1 MSCPEWLCYQLFL
14 SFYTLEALHASWVKA
29 LRCLEGHADVPD
41 SKAGWVLEASS
52 FVTNIDLAE
61 LGILHQIK
69 TLMAPEAA
77 DVRAELASLNM

>member
-1 MSCPEWLCYQLFL
+1 M
-14 SFYTLEALHASWVKA
+14 KA
-29 LRCLEGHADVPD
+29 LRCLKGDVDVPG
-41 SKAGWVLEASS
+41 SKAGWVLEATS
-52 FVTNIDLAE
+52 FVTNISLAE